1 MKELHLTP
9 RWPREFSL
17 TFLRKDIK
25 TAVLLSEGKWG
36 VKKKDG
42 EHQLWQIER

>member
-1 MKELHLTP
+1 VD
-9 RWPREFSL
+9 FSL
-17 TFLRKDIK
+17 TFLRNDIK